1 MVEMQPIAR
10 LLGLDI
16 SLNHTG
22 WCFCETA
29 HPGNLTYGVYDLE
42 KSPLG
47 EIEKMDFV
55 LERLKPMFQPG
66 LLVMIENFAFHAQ
79 GRSVLQLAG
88 LQYLLRHHLFQSGIP
103 FQLITPNQAKK
114 FLTGKHHC
122 DKNVILKEILKRYK
136 LDVDDD
142 NIADAINMNKIG
154 QAVLGL
160 LELDNQAQRDVI
172 EELLKSPAT
181 KKGRNR
187 GRKAVAETFMA
198 NHGELSRSR

>member
-1 MVEMQPIAR
+1 
-10 LLGLDI
+10 
-16 SLNHTG
+16 
-22 WCFCETA
+22 
-29 HPGNLTYGVYDLE
+29 
-42 KSPLG
+42 
-47 EIEKMDFV
+47 
-55 LERLKPMFQPG
+55 MFQPG
-66 LLVMIENFAFHAQ
+66 LLVMIENFAFHAR

-122 DKNVILKEILKRYK
+122 DKNVILKEILKRYQ

-142 NIADAINMNKIG
+142 NVADAINLNKIG
-154 QAVLGL
+154 QAMLGL

-172 EELLKSPAT
+172 GELLKSPAT
-181 KKGRNR
+181 KKGRKE